1 LKINDRRGVYGMDN
15 NTTIDLIKK
24 KIIKFRD
31 ERNWK
36 KYHDPK
42 NLAIGLSIEVAE
54 LQEIFLWQSKED
66 IETVLSSNKIMHR
79 IREEIAD
86 IFIFLLYL
94 CEGCKID
101 LSEAVLEKINTNTKK
116 YPVAKSYNSN
126 KKYTELGDE

>member
-1 LKINDRRGVYGMDN
+1 MDN
-15 NTTIDLIKK
+15 NTTIDQIKK

-31 ERNWK
+31 DRNWK

-54 LQEIFLWQSKED
+54 LQEIFLWQPKED
-66 IETVLSSNKIMHR
+66 IEIVLSSNKIMHR

-94 CEGCKID
+94 CDECKID
-101 LSEAVLEKINTNTKK
+101 LSEAVLEKINTNRKK
-116 YPVAKSYNSN
+116 YPIAKSYDSN